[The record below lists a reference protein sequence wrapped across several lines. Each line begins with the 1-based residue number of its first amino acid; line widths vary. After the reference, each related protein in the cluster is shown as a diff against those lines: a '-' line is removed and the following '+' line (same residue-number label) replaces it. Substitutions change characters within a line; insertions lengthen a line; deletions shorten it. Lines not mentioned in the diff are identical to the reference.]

1 MDAYRIFTGGDV
13 TSYVDYHDGWDG
25 GIDFYAVEITVDVK
39 TYVALRNRGIIED
52 VCSQIT
58 AAFNDSMG
66 NIRDSVRSVSLTPS
80 ATTIVDERKIS
91 EPSSYWKVGYY
102 KVFISHV
109 SKYKGSASNLKLM
122 LEPYGISAFVAHED
136 IKPTKEWE
144 VEIERAL
151 FSMNALCAILTPDFN
166 KSSWCD
172 QEVGYAFGRN
182 ILCIPIDKGQLPYG
196 LFGKIQA
203 LKSEGKNAQQIAES
217 VFNAYI
223 AGYLDAMFNL
233 HNLFGGYDKDRFWNA
248 MAFLRAGLDS
258 NLEQSSGSPLVGIGT
273 EHTFKLNNHMK
284 LFADL
289 AYQFTSSE
297 FRGKSEEIHSKHS
310 GSNGWFDLNVGIQY
324 EFGRNTWDKPGEK
337 RVHGLGLTVQGSHNW
352 PRFIVNTGASVVVA
366 FGAKTV
372 LKKAIKEE
380 RPDHSDNKSFPSG
393 HASMAFA
400 AARSIDKEF
409 RKDCI
414 WIPIAGYAAATAV
427 GIERIANKHHHWYDV
442 VAGAGIGIGSA
453 ELTWWLSDKL
463 FGKGSNV
470 AVGSSGNTVDVV
482 LNL

>member
-1 MDAYRIFTGGDV
+1 MNQELKSYYSTVAELLKEEKQMDAYRIFTGGDV

-58 AAFNDSMG
+58 AAFNDSMA
-66 NIRDSVRSVSLTPS
+66 NIRDSVRGVSLTPS

-196 LFGKIQA
+196 MFGKIQA

-217 VFNAYI
+217 VFNAIIDNDKSRNEYVHT
-223 AGYLDAMFNL
+223 LMNL
-233 HNLFGGYDKDRFWNA
+233 
-248 MAFLRAGLDS
+248 
-258 NLEQSSGSPLVGIGT
+258 I
-273 EHTFKLNNHMK
+273 LNNKSEELVNQWISVLLRINTIEHADLEYFNSHVSEVVALISK
-284 LFADL
+284 ENLAALNSLFADNNL
-289 AYQFTSSE
+289 QQVGVQPVAAMP
-297 FRGKSEEIHSKHS
+297 EI
-310 GSNGWFDLNVGIQY
+310 
-324 EFGRNTWDKPGEK
+324 
-337 RVHGLGLTVQGSHNW
+337 
-352 PRFIVNTGASVVVA
+352 
-366 FGAKTV
+366 
-372 LKKAIKEE
+372 
-380 RPDHSDNKSFPSG
+380 
-393 HASMAFA
+393 
-400 AARSIDKEF
+400 
-409 RKDCI
+409 
-414 WIPIAGYAAATAV
+414 
-427 GIERIANKHHHWYDV
+427 
-442 VAGAGIGIGSA
+442 
-453 ELTWWLSDKL
+453 
-463 FGKGSNV
+463 
-470 AVGSSGNTVDVV
+470 VDVDD
-482 LNL
+482 LPF